1 MLAVVVCELV
11 FFFACVTHDIN
22 PTMLVVNVMLLV
34 MLIGFPVAM
43 AMFVIAIV
51 TGWLSR

>member
-1 MLAVVVCELV
+1 MRGFEEYE
-11 FFFACVTHDIN
+11 IN